1 MTIFIIVLCLIFALG
16 FLAQYTGLCMVRGVN
31 EWKNGNPSFLLAII
45 FSGVLSWVAVVTAF
59 ILDLPLQFKVYE
71 PSMLFAIGGVLFGL
85 GSAINNGCG
94 ISTLTRLSKGEFA
107 YSATIVGWLIG
118 WSILATWRPDVPVIA
133 LPLPTNVTYGALI
146 IISLMISFWVA
157 FGNNA
162 RKKVWF
168 GMMGI
173 GLLSGFIFLY
183 QPKWPPSALLHDLS
197 NVITGQD
204 NAIWPDL
211 TRYLL
216 FIALLIGMFFSAW
229 KAKWY
234 FIVLPHIKYW
244 LIHLLSGVLMGIGAS
259 LAMGGNSFQLLM
271 ALPVFSVA
279 GIIAILGIIVGI
291 FVGVDIKRKYL

>member
-59 ILDLPLQFKVYE
+59 ILELPLQFKVYE
-71 PSMLFAIGGVLFGL
+71 PSVLFAIGGVLFGL

-107 YSATIVGWLIG
+107 YSFTIVGWLIG
-118 WSILATWRPDVPVIA
+118 WSILATWRPDVSVIA

-146 IISLMISFWVA
+146 IISLTISFWVA

-183 QPKWPPSALLHDLS
+183 QPKWAPSALLHDLS
-197 NVITGQD
+197 DVITGQD

-229 KAKWY
+229 KAKRY